1 MELIPAIDIIDG
13 KCVRLAKGD
22 FTKKIVYNDN
32 PVDVAKAFETV
43 GLNRLHVVDL
53 DGASG
58 KGLKNLSVLENISR
72 YTSLIIDFGGG
83 IKRTEDVESVFDAG
97 ASMISIG
104 SVIVKN
110 PALFRHWLIEFGTQK
125 FLPGA
130 DVFEKKIKIH
140 GWKEN
145 TKIDIFDF
153 IGDLIKLNIN
163 EIFCT
168 DISKDGMMEGPSTE
182 LYTEI
187 LKRFPALHLIASGG
201 ISCYEDL
208 LVLKE
213 AGCKGAIIGKAFYE
227 GKITTHQI
235 GNFLKDR

>member
-32 PVDVAKAFETV
+32 PVDVAKAFEAA
-43 GLNRLHVVDL
+43 GLNRLHIVDL
-53 DGASG
+53 DGTGG
-58 KGLKNLSVLENISR
+58 KGLKNLPILENISR
-72 YTSLIIDFGGG
+72 STKLIIDFGGG

-110 PALFRHWLIEFGTQK
+110 TALFRQWLIEFGTQK

-168 DISKDGMMEGPSTE
+168 DISKDGMMKGPSTE

-201 ISCYEDL
+201 ISCYDDL
-208 LVLKE
+208 LVLRG

-227 GKITTHQI
+227 GKITMHQI

>member
-43 GLNRLHVVDL
+43 GLNRLHIVDL
-53 DGASG
+53 DGAGG

-110 PALFRHWLIEFGTQK
+110 PALFRNWLIEFGTQK